1 MYCLGLDIGRSGV
14 KMVLATTDGDWRSEL
29 PIVPSVAKEIGSVR
43 FGIDDTR
50 EWTTRYGDHIWAIGE
65 DAKTHGLPQETNIRQ
80 WHMQDDYWA
89 LTKAIF
95 ERLQREQNVTP
106 GAICAG
112 LPSEAS
118 AKDREDVKRR
128 IEQLVPGAKVKV
140 VPQPVGAFMAALEAD
155 RLVGE
160 TDARAL
166 IIDIGRYSTDMLMT
180 VGGRPSGESLHSAGG
195 IAVAVTNLANV
206 IRGDIG
212 ELPYDSLEKILRTG
226 TFRNFRGEHDY
237 SELVAEVIA
246 DYRATVIERLI
257 ERAVGEYK
265 NAVDVLIMAGGGADL
280 IRLEDRYPMALRPNG
295 GRYVIAHG
303 FAISARMIAGK
314 GC

>member
-1 MYCLGLDIGRSGV
+1 
-14 KMVLATTDGDWRSEL
+14 
-29 PIVPSVAKEIGSVR
+29 
-43 FGIDDTR
+43 
-50 EWTTRYGDHIWAIGE
+50 
-65 DAKTHGLPQETNIRQ
+65 
-80 WHMQDDYWA
+80 
-89 LTKAIF
+89 
-95 ERLQREQNVTP
+95 
-106 GAICAG
+106 
-112 LPSEAS
+112 
-118 AKDREDVKRR
+118 
-128 IEQLVPGAKVKV
+128 
-140 VPQPVGAFMAALEAD
+140 
-155 RLVGE
+155 
-160 TDARAL
+160 
-166 IIDIGRYSTDMLMT
+166 
-180 VGGRPSGESLHSAGG
+180 
-195 IAVAVTNLANV
+195 V